1 MKIGSSKKYSTG
13 MNLEFSVKRKSK
25 LWVDLSSGDV
35 NILEKE
41 TSGMKSE
48 FPFVTIFSI
57 LLESSKVCKT
67 FRSKFSSIPIP
78 GAEVTLDGSDLKTQA
93 ATEKEQLITQ
103 IKEMLEATSR
113 RSLLEAKKDETEFLE
128 STLNR
133 VPMPIYIG

>member
-1 MKIGSSKKYSTG
+1 LGT
-13 MNLEFSVKRKSK
+13 V
-25 LWVDLSSGDV
+25 
-35 NILEKE
+35 
-41 TSGMKSE
+41 
-48 FPFVTIFSI
+48 
-57 LLESSKVCKT
+57 
-67 FRSKFSSIPIP
+67 RSKFSSIPIP
-78 GAEVTLDGSDLKTQA
+78 GAEVTLDGSDLRTQA

>member
-35 NILEKE
+35 NIFEKE

-48 FPFVTIFSI
+48 FPFVIIFSI

-67 FRSKFSSIPIP
+67 FRSKFSSI
-78 GAEVTLDGSDLKTQA
+78 GRGYREENK
-93 ATEKEQLITQ
+93 EKKIRYIIILSLELQLSGIWG
-103 IKEMLEATSR
+103 
-113 RSLLEAKKDETEFLE
+113 D
-128 STLNR
+128 
-133 VPMPIYIG
+133 V